1 MLENFTEGSIL
12 LDVVARLYHEMYIS
26 LLMERTTIAWHLEI
40 KILP

>member
-12 LDVVARLYHEMYIS
+12 LNVVARLYYEMYIS
-26 LLMERTTIAWHLEI
+26 LLMERTTIACHLEI